1 MSQRHRAYACAGVLA
16 GLVLT
21 AGGFAD
27 PVDATN
33 NVDWRFDT
41 DDLAAMVGEYWLEAF
56 AYAKCGHPPADLQ
69 NPPAKHGFW
78 AVGAPG
84 GLAKVDITANANLP
98 PDAFAFAYAS
108 VAASVPGPYGGS
120 NQYKFTV
127 THEVKGD
134 KWAGYCDVG
143 TSYARRWSKSVA
155 DIDGATVTGSHL
167 QATSG
172 SVQLTYHKHG
182 SAGSIYHIHEDYV
195 RDPVTL
201 TIREV
206 ETDSEW
212 EETIWDVEVENGG
225 ELAAVDWVFSSTEG
239 VRLEVGRND
248 DDQIGSYVHI
258 SGRADSDWLLN
269 PYGEFTATLDASG
282 FSATGAWAG
291 LPWQFDFD
299 GGDIIRATLDAS
311 YLPTELEYEV
321 PDDLI
326 NPDFHYDQGINVL
339 DYQEGSAVIPAPGSL
354 GMLAIGLAFAAR
366 RR

>member
-1 MSQRHRAYACAGVLA
+1 MSRTQCVRAYHAALAVLA
-16 GLVLT
+16 V
-21 AGGFAD
+21 AANAAAD

-41 DDLAAMVGEYWLEAF
+41 DDLAGMVGEFWLEAF
-56 AYAKCGHPPADLQ
+56 AYAKCGHGVSAPPLDQ
-69 NPPAKHGFW
+69 KHGFW
-78 AVGAPG
+78 AVAPG
-84 GLAKVDITANANLP
+84 WAGLEAEAVAAPTPHAKANA
-98 PDAFAFAYAS
+98 FAS
-108 VAASVPGPYGGS
+108 VSATAPAPHGGA
-120 NQYKFTV
+120 NQHHFTV
-127 THEVKGD
+127 THRVKGD
-134 KWAGYCDVG
+134 KEANYCNAGS
-143 TSYARRWSKSVA
+143 SYARRWSKSVA

-172 SVQLTYHKHG
+172 SVQLTYHKDG
-182 SAGSIYHIHEDYV
+182 SAGSIYYIHEDYV

-225 ELAAVDWVFSSTEG
+225 EFAAVDWVFSSTEG

-258 SGRADSDWLLN
+258 SGRADSAWLLN
-269 PYGEFTATLDASG
+269 PYGEFTATLDAGG
-282 FSATGAWAG
+282 FSATGAWAD
-291 LPWQFDFD
+291 LPWEFDFD
-299 GGDIIRATLDAS
+299 GGDIIRASLDAS

-339 DYQEGSAVIPAPGSL
+339 DYQEGFAAIPTPGSL
-354 GMLAIGLAFAAR
+354 SLLGVSLCAVVR